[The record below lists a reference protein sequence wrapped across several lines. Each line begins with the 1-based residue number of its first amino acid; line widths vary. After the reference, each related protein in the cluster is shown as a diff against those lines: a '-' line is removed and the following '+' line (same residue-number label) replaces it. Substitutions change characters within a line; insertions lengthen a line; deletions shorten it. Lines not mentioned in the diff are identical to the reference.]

1 MKRLYIAT
9 LLMTLSIASLA
20 QVVINE
26 VMHKPGPNNN
36 TNQGIRRKEYVEIY
50 NKGCSPVD
58 ISCWVVGSA
67 GVGIQTVTNPSYIGA
82 FQFPTG
88 TIINPGQ
95 HLVVGGTE
103 TQNNTAYNAAD
114 IDFQVSQF
122 LNTNTCDPNTNWLL
136 PNGDGWIALYDDTG
150 TPVDAVYWSFSSTAP
165 NLATDDDYASNP
177 CVPSACSGIT
187 SLRSARQI
195 IANFPTLIAFTG
207 SATSND
213 LTFSRLP
220 DGGTWT
226 RNVPP
231 SIAGSNQCNNGQCSS
246 APSFQ
251 LSSTSTAPSCGASNG
266 SINLTA
272 SPTGGGITYTY
283 TWTPNVSS
291 SSSASN
297 IASGT
302 YQIKITSSTGCEKD
316 TSITLTSGNAPTAIV
331 VNPTNPSCGQSNG
344 SINLGNVTGGVG
356 PYNYSL
362 NGGAYSTSLSY
373 PNLASGTY
381 TLSVRDANG
390 CIYNAPDV
398 TLSNGSGPSAIA
410 TTISNPSCGQANGA
424 INLGTVTGGVAPY
437 TYSINGGAYS
447 TLLSYP
453 NLASGTYTLSVR
465 DANGCI
471 FNAPD
476 INLTSTAGPTA
487 VNVTTVDPQCGQ
499 SNGSFTVNSVTGGSG
514 PYQYSVNGAAYVS
527 GVSTFNNLA
536 AGSYSL
542 DIKDN
547 NGCIY
552 NAPAVNINNSNAPT
566 AVAVNL
572 TQPTCGLSNGEVN
585 LGNVTGGTA
594 PYSYNFNGQGNSG
607 NSQYSGLSGGNYS
620 LSVTDAAGCIYN
632 APAII
637 LNSSNAPSDILYT
650 ITNAKCGSNNGA
662 INITSTTG
670 GSAPF
675 NYSLNGGPST
685 STLSYSNLSAGNYT
699 LQVTDNGGCTYIET
713 NIVVTVTPAIT
724 NIISIV
730 TNSTCSQPNGAIDIS
745 NVLGG
750 TQPFT
755 YNFNNGSQFT
765 AQTSYAGLSAG
776 SYTITAQDA
785 NLCLY
790 TVSVSVQNDNS
801 INGPQQLFTTLTQIE
816 CGASNGA
823 IKIDSVK
830 GGVSPYQYK
839 FENSVYSSQLIYE
852 NLPSGIYNIS
862 IKDSNSCVLDT
873 IVVIPESFDAS
884 GIFIPNAFTPNNDAF
899 NASWGLEANCAK
911 SVEGYIYN
919 RWGEKIADI
928 TDKGFRWDGKYKNR
942 EAPMDVYAYT
952 IEITYL
958 SERKEKRSGVISL
971 IR

>member
-1 MKRLYIAT
+1 
-9 LLMTLSIASLA
+9 
-20 QVVINE
+20 
-26 VMHKPGPNNN
+26 
-36 TNQGIRRKEYVEIY
+36 
-50 NKGCSPVD
+50 
-58 ISCWVVGSA
+58 
-67 GVGIQTVTNPSYIGA
+67 
-82 FQFPTG
+82 
-88 TIINPGQ
+88 
-95 HLVVGGTE
+95 
-103 TQNNTAYNAAD
+103 
-114 IDFQVSQF
+114 
-122 LNTNTCDPNTNWLL
+122 
-136 PNGDGWIALYDDTG
+136 
-150 TPVDAVYWSFSSTAP
+150 
-165 NLATDDDYASNP
+165 
-177 CVPSACSGIT
+177 
-187 SLRSARQI
+187 
-195 IANFPTLIAFTG
+195 
-207 SATSND
+207 
-213 LTFSRLP
+213 
-220 DGGTWT
+220 
-226 RNVPP
+226 
-231 SIAGSNQCNNGQCSS
+231 
-246 APSFQ
+246 
-251 LSSTSTAPSCGASNG
+251 
-266 SINLTA
+266 
-272 SPTGGGITYTY
+272 
-283 TWTPNVSS
+283 
-291 SSSASN
+291 
-297 IASGT
+297 
-302 YQIKITSSTGCEKD
+302 
-316 TSITLTSGNAPTAIV
+316 
-331 VNPTNPSCGQSNG
+331 
-344 SINLGNVTGGVG
+344 
-356 PYNYSL
+356 
-362 NGGAYSTSLSY
+362 
-373 PNLASGTY
+373 
-381 TLSVRDANG
+381 
-390 CIYNAPDV
+390 
-398 TLSNGSGPSAIA
+398 
-410 TTISNPSCGQANGA
+410 
-424 INLGTVTGGVAPY
+424 
-437 TYSINGGAYS
+437 
-447 TLLSYP
+447 
-453 NLASGTYTLSVR
+453 
-465 DANGCI
+465 
-471 FNAPD
+471 
-476 INLTSTAGPTA
+476 
-487 VNVTTVDPQCGQ
+487 
-499 SNGSFTVNSVTGGSG
+499 
-514 PYQYSVNGAAYVS
+514 
-527 GVSTFNNLA
+527 
-536 AGSYSL
+536 
-542 DIKDN
+542 
-547 NGCIY
+547 
-552 NAPAVNINNSNAPT
+552 
-566 AVAVNL
+566 
-572 TQPTCGLSNGEVN
+572 
-585 LGNVTGGTA
+585 
-594 PYSYNFNGQGNSG
+594 
-607 NSQYSGLSGGNYS
+607 
-620 LSVTDAAGCIYN
+620 
-632 APAII
+632 
-637 LNSSNAPSDILYT
+637 LYT